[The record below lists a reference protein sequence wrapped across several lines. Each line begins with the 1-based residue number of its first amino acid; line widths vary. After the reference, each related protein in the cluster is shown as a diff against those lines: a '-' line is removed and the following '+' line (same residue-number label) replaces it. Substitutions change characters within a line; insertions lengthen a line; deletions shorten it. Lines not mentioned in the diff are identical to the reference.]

1 MKTQKM
7 EKIINLLSIF
17 ALAIFFF
24 NLSLHAQKD
33 YCIEC
38 HQELED
44 ELLAPV
50 ETFKMD
56 IHQQFGLSCADCH
69 GGNPSEEDIDLAKD
83 KTFKG
88 IPQRSQI
95 PEFCASCHSNSSYIR
110 RFNPSLRVDQLDLYW
125 TSEHGHLLKKGDTK
139 VALCTDC
146 HATHGIQAA
155 AHPKSWTFP
164 WNIPETCSRCHSD
177 KDYMKDYKI
186 STSQLD
192 DYKESVHAHALFE
205 KKDLSAPVCND
216 CHGNHGASPP
226 EVTSIAFVCRQ
237 CHPSA
242 GELFSQS
249 PHKKAF
255 DEMGLYEC
263 EVCHGNH
270 KILPP
275 SDEMLGTGEKAV
287 CTQCHEPDSEPYQI
301 ASRIKEKLD
310 EFIQKIQIAE
320 NLLERADRQ
329 GVEVSEPKFRLIEA
343 NTMLVMVRNLT
354 HSFSLPEIE
363 EKVADGEKVVAE
375 VTRAGE
381 DALRE
386 AKFRKTGL
394 IIATCFI
401 FLLSIALFLK
411 IKQITRR
418 APYESP

>member
-1 MKTQKM
+1 MNVCKTG
-7 EKIINLLSIF
+7 KIISLLSIF
-17 ALAIFFF
+17 VLAISLFS
-24 NLSLHAQKD
+24 LSLYAQKN

-50 ETFKMD
+50 VTFKID

-88 IPQRSQI
+88 TPQRSRI
-95 PEFCASCHSNSSYIR
+95 PEFCASCHSDPSYMR

-125 TSEHGHLLKKGDTK
+125 TSEHGQLLKKGDTK

-155 AHPKSWTFP
+155 THPKSWTFP
-164 WNIPETCSRCHSD
+164 WNIPQTCSRCHSD
-177 KDYMKDYKI
+177 KDYMKGYKI
-186 STSQLD
+186 STNQWD
-192 DYKESVHAHALFE
+192 EYKESVHAHALFE

-216 CHGNHGASPP
+216 CHGNHGAIPP
-226 EVTSIAFVCRQ
+226 EITSIAFVCRQ

-242 GELFSQS
+242 GDLFSQS

-255 DEMGLYEC
+255 DEMELSEC
-263 EVCHGNH
+263 EACHGNH

-275 SDEMLGTGEKAV
+275 SDEMLGTGEKAL
-287 CTQCHEPDSEPYQI
+287 CIKCHEPDSEPYQI

-310 EFIQKIQIAE
+310 EFIAKIQTAD

-343 NTMLVMVRNLT
+343 NTILIIVRNLT
-354 HSFSLPEIE
+354 HSFSLMEIE
-363 EKVADGEKVVAE
+363 EKIGDGEKVVAE
-375 VTRAGE
+375 VTKAGE

-401 FLLSIALFLK
+401 FLLSTALYLK

-418 APYESP
+418 TPHESP